1 MLDGTVKGDL
11 IAFGATITINGVV
24 EGDLMAAGQTVIIN
38 GEVKDD
44 ARIAGAALQV
54 GSNAVI
60 GDNLLAA
67 GASLEIQKDGQVG
80 GDLVVGSGQVLIAG
94 DVAEDVLTGA
104 AAFELSGSVVG
115 DVKAYVDVTSDT
127 ESGLPMSMF
136 LGQSPVAIPNVP
148 AELTIANDAKIGG
161 NLDYTS
167 TVDLKFPSGV
177 ISGKVT
183 RTTPQI
189 NSEHIVVQPTNAQ
202 RVGTWALD
210 MLHLAITLILL
221 GLFLGWLF
229 PKFMKALPETLRAK
243 PWASL
248 GWGAVAYA
256 VFFFALLVIVL
267 AMALGGWIF
276 GAFTLSGLSGTIIW
290 VGLMTLLAMLIGFVL
305 DTSYLTKIVVGDM
318 LGKWLFNRF
327 NPALAE
333 HKFWPMIL
341 GVVILVASIGIL
353 RFPLIPIGFIGWLA
367 NFAVILFGLGTLWL
381 WRRARFAKPVV
392 SE

>member
-1 MLDGTVKGDL
+1 
-11 IAFGATITINGVV
+11 
-24 EGDLMAAGQTVIIN
+24 
-38 GEVKDD
+38 
-44 ARIAGAALQV
+44 
-54 GSNAVI
+54 
-60 GDNLLAA
+60 
-67 GASLEIQKDGQVG
+67 
-80 GDLVVGSGQVLIAG
+80 
-94 DVAEDVLTGA
+94 VAEDVLAGTA
-104 AAFELSGSVVG
+104 ALELRGSVG
-115 DVKAYVDVTSDT
+115 GNMQAYVDATGDT
-127 ESGLPMSMF
+127 EDMPPMNMYMN
-136 LGQSPVAIPNVP
+136 QSPIPIPSVP
-148 AELTIANDAKIGG
+148 AGLTIANDAKIGG

-167 TVDLKFPSGV
+167 TVDLKFPGGV

-210 MLHLAITLILL
+210 MLRLAITLILL
-221 GLFLGWLF
+221 GLLLGWLF
-229 PKFMKALPETLRAK
+229 PKFMKALPETLRVK

-267 AMALGGWIF
+267 AMVLGGWIF

-290 VGLMTLLAMLIGFVL
+290 VGLITLFAMLIGFVL
-305 DTSYLTKIVVGDM
+305 ATSYLTKIVVGDM

-341 GVVILVASIGIL
+341 GVVVLVASIGIL

-367 NFAVILFGLGTLWL
+367 NFAVILFGLGALWL
-381 WRRARFAKPVV
+381 WGRARFAKPVV